1 MAEFKQMDAKRKE
14 KVIQALTVIFDQ
26 MFDQL
31 DEEIKKGLLDKK
43 DFYRAMHE
51 QLLSFIAS
59 LILIYL
65 TAYVEA
71 IKEEEAKQG
80 SDKVAGWRKY

>member
-1 MAEFKQMDAKRKE
+1 MVAFKQMDDKRTE
-14 KVIQALTVIFDQ
+14 KVIQALTVIFEQ
-26 MFDQL
+26 MADQL

-43 DFYRAMHE
+43 DFFRAMHE

-65 TAYVEA
+65 ASYAEA
-71 IKEEEAKQG
+71 TKEEEAKQG
-80 SDKVAGWRKY
+80 SDKVAG